1 MDRPRWALD
10 ANPLGL
16 LFRDAYAELRRL
28 LSAEPSAGLETPAPL
43 AELAAAQMDTALADV
58 CHDLESRVG
67 RRAPLGGFAGSA
79 GGAGVHSGL
88 DALLFAFA
96 VVADETL
103 LNEDWPGRGA
113 WRAHLLERRL
123 FKTSSGGARLIE
135 RIDAVTRQG
144 DRASREIGEVYL
156 HCLTLGFA
164 GRLRDREGS
173 LPELANRRH
182 QLFAWLYPDQATLGE
197 SGFVLAEGR
206 EDNLVRSTPSARS
219 VTAQARVWLLA
230 ALLLAVPLV
239 ASSGAWIVL
248 RSILDEA
255 LQLAGGA

>member
-28 LSAEPSAGLETPAPL
+28 LGEQPSAGLETPAPL
-43 AELAAAQMDTALADV
+43 AELAAARMDAALGNV

-67 RRAPLGGFAGSA
+67 RRAPQNG
-79 GGAGVHSGL
+79 HDGL

-103 LNEDWPGRGA
+103 LNEDWPGRAA
-113 WRAHLLERRL
+113 WRSHLLERRL

-144 DRASREIGEVYL
+144 DRASREIAEVYL

-164 GRLRDREGS
+164 GRLRGREGS
-173 LPELANRRH
+173 LPELASRRH
-182 QLFAWLYPDQATLGE
+182 QLFAYLYPDQATLGE
-197 SGFVLAEGR
+197 SGFVLTEGR
-206 EDNLVRSTPSARS
+206 EENLVRSTPGQRGVA
-219 VTAQARVWLLA
+219 AQARVWLLA
-230 ALLLAVPLV
+230 AAILALPLLV
-239 ASSGAWIVL
+239 SIGAWLAL
-248 RSILDEA
+248 RAILADT
-255 LQLAGGA
+255 LKLTGAA

>member
-1 MDRPRWALD
+1 MERPRWALD

-16 LFRDAYAELRRL
+16 LFRDAYAELRKL
-28 LSAEPSAGLETPAPL
+28 LAAQPPAGLETPAPL
-43 AELAAAQMDTALADV
+43 AELAAARMDAALADV
-58 CHDLESRVG
+58 CHALESRVG
-67 RRAPLGGFAGSA
+67 RRALHDGQD
-79 GGAGVHSGL
+79 GL

-144 DRASREIGEVYL
+144 DRASREIAEVYL

-164 GRLRDREGS
+164 GRLRGREGS
-173 LPELANRRH
+173 LPELASRRH
-182 QLFAWLYPDQATLGE
+182 QLFAYLYPDQATLGE

-206 EDNLVRSTPSARS
+206 EDNLMRSMPAQRSTA
-219 VTAQARVWLLA
+219 AQARTWLLA
-230 ALLLAVPLV
+230 AALLAVPLAV
-239 ASSGAWIVL
+239 SVFVWLAL
-248 RSILDEA
+248 RSILDDA
-255 LQLAGGA
+255 LRLTGAA